1 MAGLLGLSRPSEP
14 GEPWLLEPAGAARRD
29 ATLSVLLTGQAHGAT
44 GQVQQFLTFA
54 ESQNVSLA
62 GLWGAYRGD
71 EPVAAA
77 LLIDGPGRTAMIFVA
92 PISRRSP
99 SGAMAALLK
108 RLCDSIDPKRTRL
121 LQALLDPGQQR
132 ERDALVE
139 AGFNELASLHYL
151 EHAITHA
158 VMHRASTSIGA
169 GAGSSASSGSSSGA
183 GASII
188 ESSLELDPAWGLKAV
203 RWSERDKP
211 LFARAIQASYEA
223 TLDCPGLL
231 GLRQMDDIIAG
242 HMGSGQ
248 HIAELWLTLFH
259 SDEPAAV
266 MLLNTVPSR
275 QAMELVYLGI
285 SKPWRGRG
293 LGGRLVRH
301 ALEQARRHDA
311 KSMLLAVDEINTPA
325 MALYRKHGFVATG
338 RKLAMIRVLT

>member
-1 MAGLLGLSRPSEP
+1 MAGLLGLSRSAERDE
-14 GEPWLLEPAGAARRD
+14 GWRLEPAGEARRD
-29 ATLSVLLTGQAHGAT
+29 ATLSVLLTGQAHGAQ
-44 GQVQQFLTFA
+44 GQVQQFLIFA
-54 ESQNVSLA
+54 QSQSVSLA

-71 EPVAAA
+71 DPVAAA

-99 SGAMAALLK
+99 SGAMPALLQ
-108 RLCDSIDPKRTRL
+108 RLCESIDPKKTRL
-121 LQALLDPGQQR
+121 LQALLEPGQQR
-132 ERDALVE
+132 EREALIA

-151 EHAITHA
+151 EHSLTHVGA
-158 VMHRASTSIGA
+158 QRVSSIG
-169 GAGSSASSGSSSGA
+169 SGA
-183 GASII
+183 EPS
-188 ESSLELDPAWGLKAV
+188 SSLELDPAWGLKAL

-211 LFARAIQASYEA
+211 MFARAIQASYEA

-248 HIAELWLTLFH
+248 FDAELWLTLWH
-259 SDEPAAV
+259 GEEPAAV
-266 MLLNTVPSR
+266 MLLNLVPSR

-311 KSMLLAVDEINTPA
+311 RSMLLAVDAINTPA
-325 MALYRKHGFVATG
+325 MALYRRHGFVATG
-338 RKLAMIRVLT
+338 KKLAMIRVLD

>member
-1 MAGLLGLSRPSEP
+1 MAGLLGLTRSSEQ
-14 GEPWLLEPAGAARRD
+14 GEPWLLEPAGAGRRD
-29 ATLSVLLTGQAHGAT
+29 VTLSVLLTGQAHSAT

-54 ESQNVSLA
+54 ESQNVSLS

-99 SGAMAALLK
+99 TGAMAALLK

-132 ERDALVE
+132 ERDALLA

-151 EHAITHA
+151 EHAITRS
-158 VMHRASTSIGA
+158 VTHRASTSIGA
-169 GAGSSASSGSSSGA
+169 GAGSSASSGA

-248 HIAELWLTLFH
+248 HIPELWLTLFH

-266 MLLNTVPSR
+266 MLLNLVPSR

-285 SKPWRGRG
+285 AKPWRGRG

-301 ALEQARRHDA
+301 ALEQARRHEA